1 VNNLISTHELTF
13 SYRATELGEAVSRKV
28 FSPTMVDLTSLFAGI
43 EYWRGLWS
51 SDDFRGQTLANCI
64 EVIHADI
71 LGVWNL
77 PNKDRVC
84 PFFFVRIVLLCLG
97 ISVPL

>member
-1 VNNLISTHELTF
+1 MSNLIFTHELTF
-13 SYRATELGEAVSRKV
+13 SYHATELGEAVSIKV
-28 FSPTMVDLTSLFAGI
+28 FPTVMVDSTISFADI

-71 LGVWNL
+71 IEVWNL

-84 PFFFVRIVLLCLG
+84 LFSSGLSCLA
-97 ISVPL
+97 

>member
-1 VNNLISTHELTF
+1 MANLT
-13 SYRATELGEAVSRKV
+13 R
-28 FSPTMVDLTSLFAGI
+28 LFADI

-71 LGVWNL
+71 VGVWNL
-77 PNKDRVC
+77 PDKDRVC
-84 PFFFVRIVLLCLG
+84 LFFSSGSSCFA
-97 ISVPL
+97 